1 MSTNSIS
8 GSGRS
13 LFGIGIASLI
23 ALVLVLPGLSAGE
36 EPPATP
42 ADRVTPIEKGLTV
55 EGRPFPL
62 TGGPLSLHKGKRVFF
77 RFSVPE
83 SWDGSRVTLVLD
95 PATSSP
101 NGFSFRRAKVNWVR
115 GVPRQVAYRPEW
127 RHVAGG
133 RTLEGVRVRLRVT
146 GILPAG
152 RSRDIE
158 LSSRTG
164 EKLGLDRLPYLVR
177 TPPEPESQATL
188 VAGGDIACSPD
199 SPAWNGGVGTRT
211 ECRQAGTAGL
221 VRPFDDA
228 VLSLGDNQ
236 YPNGALSQYRQGFGE
251 SWGDLSN
258 VLHPTPGNHEY
269 MTPGAEGYFDY
280 FAELGVETGGPE
292 RGYYAFDVGSWTL
305 LSLNSNCEQV
315 PCAAGSPQEVWL
327 REELEK
333 AKGLGRCTLAFWHHP
348 VASGGEHGDT
358 PKVLPL
364 WRAFHEVGGDALLTA
379 HDHDYQRF
387 RQLGPDTQPSAE
399 GPLSWVVG
407 TGGKSL
413 RGTSK
418 RAGVRAV
425 IDGRFGLLRV
435 FLRNGSFSWKW
446 LGLTGAQ
453 SDFGSTQCRA

>member
-1 MSTNSIS
+1 MRR
-8 GSGRS
+8 RS
-13 LFGIGIASLI
+13 VTYGTRFGIVVGLASLV
-23 ALVLVLPGLSAGE
+23 ALALAAPGGSSGGE
-36 EPPATP
+36 LGTQSVE
-42 ADRVTPIEKGLTV
+42 RVVPVEKGLRV
-55 EGRPFPL
+55 DGRAYRL
-62 TGGPLSLHKGKRVFF
+62 SGGPLFLRKGKEAFL
-77 RFSVPE
+77 RFSVPQDWE
-83 SWDGSRVTLVLD
+83 GSQVTLVLD
-95 PATSSP
+95 PVTTSSK
-101 NGFSFRRAKVNWVR
+101 GFSLRQAKVDWRR
-115 GVPRQVAYRPEW
+115 GAPRSAAYRPHW
-127 RHVAGG
+127 KPASSGT
-133 RTLEGVRVRLRVT
+133 TLGEVRVRLRVT
-146 GILPAG
+146 TRLLPG
-152 RSRDIE
+152 SSRDIRV
-158 LSSRTG
+158 SSASG
-164 EKLGLDRLPYLVR
+164 GKIGLRRVPYLVR
-177 TPPEPESQATL
+177 KPAEPKSGATL

-199 SPAWNGGVGTRT
+199 SPAWNAGVGTAT
-211 ECRQAGTAGL
+211 ECRQAETAGL
-221 VRPFDDA
+221 VRSFDDA

-236 YPNGALSQYRQGFGE
+236 YPNGALNQYRLGFGA

-280 FAELGVETGGPE
+280 FAELGVETGGPD

-333 AKGLGRCTLAFWHHP
+333 ARGLGRCTLAFWHHP

-364 WRAFHEVGGDALLTA
+364 WRAFHELGGDALLTA

-413 RGTSK
+413 RETSK

-435 FLRNGSFSWKW
+435 FLRDGSFSWKW